1 MMFRKILVPTDGSPL
16 SDAAGR
22 AAVALARGCG
32 AEIVALSIAQALLQ
46 SCEGADGRAASA
58 AGHDRA
64 LALAA
69 QRAGRIAALANE
81 AGVPHSQVTSD
92 ALPEYEEIIR
102 IALELHCDLI
112 FMATHGQGGLTR
124 VIAGRVPQLVLAYSP
139 VPVMLYRGNVQPA

>member
-1 MMFRKILVPTDGSPL
+1 MFRKILVPTDGSPL

-32 AEIVALSIAQALLQ
+32 AEIVALSIAQTPAP
-46 SCEGADGRAASA
+46 SREGADGPAASA
-58 AGHDRA
+58 AGRERA

-69 QRAGRIAALANE
+69 QRAGRIAALAGE
-81 AGVPHSQVTSD
+81 AGVPHSLVTS
-92 ALPEYEEIIR
+92 AASPEYEEIIR
-102 IALELHCDLI
+102 KALALHCDLI

-139 VPVMLYRGNVQPA
+139 LPVMLYRGSVQPA